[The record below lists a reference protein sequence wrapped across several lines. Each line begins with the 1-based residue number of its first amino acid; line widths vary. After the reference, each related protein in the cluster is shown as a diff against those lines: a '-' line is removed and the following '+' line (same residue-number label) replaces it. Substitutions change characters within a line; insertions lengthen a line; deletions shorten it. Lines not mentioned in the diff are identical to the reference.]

1 MDFSD
6 VDRPLP
12 DSQDDFQRP
21 EGTLEVEAIRGLQDV
36 TVDSVR
42 RAATSELLGVASP
55 VRSNLFGRIDEW
67 GQEKIVKPLQQI
79 FAGLKPPGWELVAEA
94 FEDGQTA
101 LKNRL
106 DLLDGVRGYCQ
117 AYMSRNVN
125 GEWGT
130 NNTRMLPFDAP
141 LGPSKGAHVDAS
153 KGGIV
158 MDEAGLWTI
167 SLMCTA
173 RWTSYTSSW
182 LDTDSVRVTLRVH
195 RPDGSVYSQKMLQYL
210 AGKSAVSPTV
220 SVPVLVDE
228 PGFYVTVEAYS
239 SRWRWWDGGTRYS
252 ALAVVKHDNR
262 VINPGAD
269 TVPDESR

>member
-1 MDFSD
+1 MTDD
-6 VDRPLP
+6 YVTPDGTMTPADLAARIRPH
-12 DSQDDFQRP
+12 D
-21 EGTLEVEAIRGLQDV
+21 LESGRAWARGDLQGAINKLQTGVKDGFLAGIADALRGVVRAPLFQDV
-36 TVDSVR
+36 AD
-42 RAATSELLGVASP
+42 
-55 VRSNLFGRIDEW
+55 
-67 GQEKIVKPLQQI
+67 
-79 FAGLKPPGWELVAEA
+79 A
-94 FEDGQTA
+94 FDDGQAA
-101 LKNRL
+101 LVGRL

-125 GEWGT
+125 GEWGA
-130 NNTRMLPFDAP
+130 NNTRMLPFDVP
-141 LGPSKGAHVDAS
+141 LGPSRGAHVDAA

-173 RWTSYTSSW
+173 RQTSYTSSW

-195 RPDGSVYSQKMLQYL
+195 RPDGSVYSQKLLQFL
-210 AGKSAVSPTV
+210 AGKSAVTPTV
-220 SVPVLVDE
+220 SVPVTVDQ
-228 PGFYVTVEAYS
+228 PGYYVTVEGYS

-252 ALAVVKHDNR
+252 ALAVVKHDDR

>member
-1 MDFSD
+1 MTDD
-6 VDRPLP
+6 YATPDGTMTPADLAARVRPH
-12 DSQDDFQRP
+12 D
-21 EGTLEVEAIRGLQDV
+21 LESGRAWARGDLQGALGNLRSGVKDGFLAGIADALRGVVSAPLFQDV
-36 TVDSVR
+36 AD
-42 RAATSELLGVASP
+42 
-55 VRSNLFGRIDEW
+55 
-67 GQEKIVKPLQQI
+67 
-79 FAGLKPPGWELVAEA
+79 A

-101 LKNRL
+101 LVNRL
-106 DLLDGVRGYCQ
+106 DLLDGVRGYAQ

-141 LGPSKGAHVDAS
+141 LGPSKGAHVDAAR
-153 KGGIV
+153 GGIV

-173 RWTSYTSSW
+173 RWTAYTSSW

-195 RPDGSVYSQKMLQYL
+195 RPDGSVYSQKLLQYL
-210 AGKSAVSPTV
+210 AGKSAVTPTV
-220 SVPVLVDE
+220 SVPVTVDQ
-228 PGFYVTVEAYS
+228 PGTYVTVEAYS

-269 TVPDESR
+269 TVPDETR

>member
-1 MDFSD
+1 MTDD
-6 VDRPLP
+6 YVTPDGTMTPADLAARIRPH
-12 DSQDDFQRP
+12 D
-21 EGTLEVEAIRGLQDV
+21 LESGRAWARGDLQGAINKLQTGVKDGFLAGIADALRGVVRAPLFQDV
-36 TVDSVR
+36 AD
-42 RAATSELLGVASP
+42 
-55 VRSNLFGRIDEW
+55 
-67 GQEKIVKPLQQI
+67 
-79 FAGLKPPGWELVAEA
+79 A
-94 FEDGQTA
+94 FDDGQAA
-101 LKNRL
+101 LRDRL

-130 NNTRMLPFDAP
+130 NNTRQLPFDAP
-141 LGPSKGAHVDAS
+141 LGPSKGAHVDAA

-173 RWTSYTSSW
+173 RQTSYTSSW

-195 RPDGSVYSQKMLQYL
+195 RPDGSVYSQKLLQYL
-210 AGKSAVSPTV
+210 AGKSAVTPTV
-220 SVPVLVDE
+220 SVPVTVDQ
-228 PGFYVTVEAYS
+228 PGYYVTVEGYS

-252 ALAVVKHDNR
+252 ALAVVKHDDR

>member
-1 MDFSD
+1 MTAPGEG
-6 VDRPLP
+6 V
-12 DSQDDFQRP
+12 P
-21 EGTLEVEAIRGLQDV
+21 EGGY
-36 TVDSVR
+36 SV
-42 RAATSELLGVASP
+42 
-55 VRSNLFGRIDEW
+55 SNLADLQALDEAAVLRKLRQPIDRAWGDVNKNLLQRIDEW
-67 GQEKIVKPLQQI
+67 GKENIVKPLQQV
-79 FAGLKPPGWELVAEA
+79 FAGLKPPGWEQVADA
-94 FEDGQTA
+94 FEDGQAA
-101 LKNRL
+101 LVGRL

-141 LGPSKGAHVDAS
+141 LGPSKGAHVDAA

-167 SLMCTA
+167 SLMCTG
-173 RWTSYTSSW
+173 RWTAHTSSW

-195 RPDGSVYSQKMLQYL
+195 RPDGSLYSQQLLQYL
-210 AGKSAVSPTV
+210 AGKSAVTPTV
-220 SVPVLVDE
+220 SVPVVVDQ
-228 PGFYVTVEAYS
+228 PGYYVTVEAYS

-252 ALAVVKHDNR
+252 ALAVVKHDSR
-262 VINPGAD
+262 LVNPGQE

>member
-1 MDFSD
+1 MTA
-6 VDRPLP
+6 P
-12 DSQDDFQRP
+12 DGFTP
-21 EGTLEVEAIRGLQDV
+21 EGAYTPASLPSMQSLTEEKIRARLRKPVDDAMGKMASGLRDGLVQGFADALRGVVSAPLFQDV
-36 TVDSVR
+36 AD
-42 RAATSELLGVASP
+42 
-55 VRSNLFGRIDEW
+55 
-67 GQEKIVKPLQQI
+67 
-79 FAGLKPPGWELVAEA
+79 A
-94 FEDGQTA
+94 FEDGQAA
-101 LKNRL
+101 LVDRL

-130 NNTRMLPFDAP
+130 NNTRQLPFDAP
-141 LGPSKGAHVDAS
+141 LGPSKGAHVDAA

-173 RWTSYTSSW
+173 RQTSYTSSW

-195 RPDGSVYSQKMLQYL
+195 RPDGSVYSQKLLQYL
-210 AGKSAVSPTV
+210 AGKAAVTPTV
-220 SVPVLVDE
+220 SVPVTVDQ
-228 PGFYVTVEAYS
+228 PGYYVTAEGYS

-252 ALAVVKHDNR
+252 ALAVVKHDDR

>member
-1 MDFSD
+1 MTA
-6 VDRPLP
+6 
-12 DSQDDFQRP
+12 P
-21 EGTLEVEAIRGLQDV
+21 EGFTPEGAYTAASLPSMQSLTEEKIRARLRKPVDDAMGKMAAALRDGLVQGFADALRGVVRAPLFQDV
-36 TVDSVR
+36 AD
-42 RAATSELLGVASP
+42 
-55 VRSNLFGRIDEW
+55 
-67 GQEKIVKPLQQI
+67 
-79 FAGLKPPGWELVAEA
+79 A
-94 FEDGQTA
+94 FEDGQAA
-101 LKNRL
+101 LTGRL
-106 DLLDGVRGYCQ
+106 DLLDGVRGYAQ

-125 GEWGT
+125 GEWGV

-141 LGPSKGAHVDAS
+141 LGPSKGAHVDAA

-173 RWTSYTSSW
+173 RQTSYSSSW

-195 RPDGSVYSQKMLQYL
+195 RPDGSVYSQKLLQYL
-210 AGKSAVSPTV
+210 AGKSAVTPTV
-220 SVPVLVDE
+220 SVPVTVDQ
-228 PGFYVTVEAYS
+228 PGYYVTVEAYS

-252 ALAVVKHDNR
+252 ALAVVKHDDR

>member
-1 MDFSD
+1 MTA
-6 VDRPLP
+6 
-12 DSQDDFQRP
+12 P
-21 EGTLEVEAIRGLQDV
+21 EGFTPEGAYTPASLPSMQSLTEEKIRARLRKPVDDAMGKMAAGLRDGLVQGFADALRGVVRAPLFQDV
-36 TVDSVR
+36 AD
-42 RAATSELLGVASP
+42 
-55 VRSNLFGRIDEW
+55 
-67 GQEKIVKPLQQI
+67 
-79 FAGLKPPGWELVAEA
+79 A
-94 FEDGQTA
+94 FEDGQAA
-101 LKNRL
+101 LVGRL

-130 NNTRMLPFDAP
+130 NNTRLLPFDVP
-141 LGPSKGAHVDAS
+141 LGPSKGAHVDAA

-173 RWTSYTSSW
+173 RQTSYSSSW

-195 RPDGSVYSQKMLQYL
+195 RPDGSVYSQKLLQYL
-210 AGKSAVSPTV
+210 AGKSAVTPTV
-220 SVPVLVDE
+220 SVPVTVDQ
-228 PGFYVTVEAYS
+228 PGYYVTAEGYS

-252 ALAVVKHDNR
+252 ALAVVKHDDR

>member
-1 MDFSD
+1 MGVAPGGSN
-6 VDRPLP
+6 P
-12 DSQDDFQRP
+12 RP
-21 EGTLEVEAIRGLQDV
+21 EGSLSPSGLQQLASYDEAF
-36 TVDSVR
+36 VR
-42 RAATSELLGVASP
+42 RQALAGVLGSAEEARNGFVAGLRES
-55 VRSNLFGRIDEW
+55 
-67 GQEKIVKPLQQI
+67 IVKPLQQV
-79 FAGLKPPGWELVAEA
+79 FAGLRPPGWEQVAEA

-153 KGGIV
+153 RGGIV

-195 RPDGSVYSQKMLQYL
+195 RPDGSVYSQKVLQYL

-228 PGFYVTVEAYS
+228 PGFYVTVEGYS

-252 ALAVVKHDNR
+252 ALAVVKHDSR
-262 VINPGAD
+262 LVNPGQE

>member
-1 MDFSD
+1 MGVAPGGSN
-6 VDRPLP
+6 P
-12 DSQDDFQRP
+12 RP
-21 EGTLEVEAIRGLQDV
+21 EGSLSPSGLQELASYDEAF
-36 TVDSVR
+36 VR
-42 RAATSELLGVASP
+42 RQALAGLRGSAEEARNGFVAGLRES
-55 VRSNLFGRIDEW
+55 
-67 GQEKIVKPLQQI
+67 IVKPLQQI

-130 NNTRMLPFDAP
+130 DNTRMLPFDAP

-167 SLMCTA
+167 SLLCTA
-173 RWTSYTSSW
+173 RQTSYTSSW
-182 LDTDSVRVTLRVH
+182 LDTDSVRVALRVH
-195 RPDGSVYSQKMLQYL
+195 RPDGSVYSQKLLQYL
-210 AGKSAVSPTV
+210 AGKSAVTPTV
-220 SVPVLVDE
+220 SVPVVVDQ
-228 PGFYVTVEAYS
+228 PGYYVTVEAYS

-252 ALAVVKHDNR
+252 ALAVVKHDSR
-262 VINPGAD
+262 LVNPGQE

>member
-1 MDFSD
+1 MTDD
-6 VDRPLP
+6 YVTPDGTMTPADLAARIRPH
-12 DSQDDFQRP
+12 D
-21 EGTLEVEAIRGLQDV
+21 LESGRAWARGDLQGALENLRSGMKDGFLAGIADALRGVVSAPLFQDV
-36 TVDSVR
+36 AD
-42 RAATSELLGVASP
+42 
-55 VRSNLFGRIDEW
+55 
-67 GQEKIVKPLQQI
+67 
-79 FAGLKPPGWELVAEA
+79 A
-94 FEDGQTA
+94 FEDGQAA
-101 LKNRL
+101 LVDRL

-130 NNTRMLPFDAP
+130 NNTRQLPFDAP
-141 LGPSKGAHVDAS
+141 LGPSKGAHVDAA

-195 RPDGSVYSQKMLQYL
+195 RPDGSVYSQKLLQYL
-210 AGKSAVSPTV
+210 AGKSAVTPTV
-220 SVPVLVDE
+220 SVPVTVDQ
-228 PGFYVTVEAYS
+228 PGYYVTAEGYS

-262 VINPGAD
+262 TINPGAD

>member
-1 MDFSD
+1 MTDD
-6 VDRPLP
+6 YATPDGTMTPADLAARVRPH
-12 DSQDDFQRP
+12 D
-21 EGTLEVEAIRGLQDV
+21 LESGRAWARGDLQGALGKLQTGVKDGFLAGIADALRGVVRAPLFQDV
-36 TVDSVR
+36 AD
-42 RAATSELLGVASP
+42 
-55 VRSNLFGRIDEW
+55 
-67 GQEKIVKPLQQI
+67 
-79 FAGLKPPGWELVAEA
+79 A
-94 FEDGQTA
+94 FEDGQAA
-101 LKNRL
+101 LRDRL

-130 NNTRMLPFDAP
+130 NNTRQLPFDAP
-141 LGPSKGAHVDAS
+141 LGPSKGAHVDAA

-173 RWTSYTSSW
+173 RQTSYTSSW

-195 RPDGSVYSQKMLQYL
+195 RPDGAVYSQKLLQYL
-210 AGKSAVSPTV
+210 AGKSAVTPTV
-220 SVPVLVDE
+220 SVPVTVDQ
-228 PGFYVTVEAYS
+228 PGFYITVEAYS

-262 VINPGAD
+262 VINPGSD

>member
-1 MDFSD
+1 MTA
-6 VDRPLP
+6 
-12 DSQDDFQRP
+12 P
-21 EGTLEVEAIRGLQDV
+21 EGFTPEGAYTPGSLPSMQSLTEEKIRARLRQPVDDVMGQMAEGLRDGLLAGVADALRGVVRAPLFQDV
-36 TVDSVR
+36 AD
-42 RAATSELLGVASP
+42 
-55 VRSNLFGRIDEW
+55 
-67 GQEKIVKPLQQI
+67 
-79 FAGLKPPGWELVAEA
+79 A
-94 FEDGQTA
+94 FEDGQAA
-101 LKNRL
+101 LTGRL
-106 DLLDGVRGYCQ
+106 DLLDGVRGYAQ
-117 AYMSRNVN
+117 AYMSKNVN

-130 NNTRMLPFDAP
+130 NNTRMLPFDTP

-173 RWTSYTSSW
+173 RQTSYTSGW

-195 RPDGSVYSQKMLQYL
+195 RPDGSVYSQKLLQYL

-220 SVPVLVDE
+220 SVPVTVDQ
-228 PGFYVTVEAYS
+228 PGYYVTVEAWS

-252 ALAVVKHDNR
+252 ALAVVKHDDR

>member
-1 MDFSD
+1 MTA
-6 VDRPLP
+6 P
-12 DSQDDFQRP
+12 DGFTP
-21 EGTLEVEAIRGLQDV
+21 EGAYTPESLPAMQSLTEEKIRARLRKPVDDAMAKMASGLRDGLVQGFADALRGVVRAPLFQDV
-36 TVDSVR
+36 AD
-42 RAATSELLGVASP
+42 
-55 VRSNLFGRIDEW
+55 
-67 GQEKIVKPLQQI
+67 
-79 FAGLKPPGWELVAEA
+79 A
-94 FEDGQTA
+94 FEDGQAA
-101 LKNRL
+101 LVGRL

-125 GEWGT
+125 GEWGA

-141 LGPSKGAHVDAS
+141 LGPSKGAHVDAA

-167 SLMCTA
+167 SLLCTA
-173 RWTSYTSSW
+173 RQTSYTSSW

-195 RPDGSVYSQKMLQYL
+195 RPDGSVYSQKLLQFL

-220 SVPVLVDE
+220 SVPVTVDQ
-228 PGFYVTVEAYS
+228 PGFYITVEAYS